1 MTNLL
6 QMRTKM
12 SVFRRLLWIAL
23 VMLVLMPQAN
33 AAQARTIV
41 DMTGRTVEIPDVV
54 NKIFGASPP
63 TLYLLYAM
71 APETI
76 AGWNFPIRDN
86 EKKHLRKDMLDLPV
100 IGGWFGQ
107 GRTPNIEH
115 VMAVKPDFMLV
126 WYMKDT
132 AASQLVEQTAETM
145 HLPIVYVRLETLEDY
160 ARTFRFLGDLLGRQ
174 ERGNELADY
183 TERVLAEVAP
193 IVNGVPEQD
202 RIPVYYAEYLDG
214 LKTECDKS
222 PHAVLIEMAGG
233 RNVNECESKSAYGM
247 ESISIEEVINKQP
260 QVIVAQETE
269 FLKTVYDA
277 PQWNLVP
284 AVKNK
289 RVYAIPRV
297 PFNWF
302 DRPPSFMRILG
313 LQWLAS
319 ILYPKQ
325 YPKDMMEAT
334 RDFYRLFLQTELTDA
349 EIRDVLYP

>member
-6 QMRTKM
+6 QMRMKM

-269 FLKTVYDA
+269 FLKNSVRCAAMESRSGCEEQACLRYSARTFQLVRQAAVVHAHSGAAVARLHFVSQTISQGYDGGH
-277 PQWNLVP
+277 
-284 AVKNK
+284 
-289 RVYAIPRV
+289 PR
-297 PFNWF
+297 
-302 DRPPSFMRILG
+302 
-313 LQWLAS
+313 
-319 ILYPKQ
+319 
-325 YPKDMMEAT
+325 
-334 RDFYRLFLQTELTDA
+334 FLSVVSANGTD
-349 EIRDVLYP
+349 